1 MDDIFLE
8 FIDGIIERN
17 DTHLFEKIEQMIR
30 NSSLDQDDQ
39 DLYNKEDDR

>member
-1 MDDIFLE
+1 MDDILLE

-17 DTHLFEKIEQMIR
+17 DTGLFEKIEQMIKD
-30 NSSLDQDDQ
+30 SSLDQDDQ

>member
-17 DTHLFEKIEQMIR
+17 DRRLFEKIEQMIKD
-30 NSSLDQDDQ
+30 SSLDQDDQ

>member
-1 MDDIFLE
+1 MDDILLE

-17 DTHLFEKIEQMIR
+17 DTRLFEKIEQMIKD
-30 NSSLDQDDQ
+30 SSLDQDDK